1 MRTLEQ
7 STRARPHIEQARYA
21 RIRLAVTRGPDK
33 GLVLEAA
40 GKTVRIGTAG
50 DCDVLLTDDSVS
62 RRHCEVELTE
72 TSFRV
77 RDAGSTNGVRIAG
90 MRVYDVAASSPL
102 EIALGETTIAITP
115 LGETED
121 RARVDQQRFGDVLG
135 GSRRMRELFAELERL
150 APTQLSILIEG
161 ETGTGKDLVAES
173 IHRQSP
179 RADGPFVV
187 FDCSACAPTL
197 IESELFGHER
207 GAFTGAEAA
216 RPGVFE
222 EANGGTLF
230 LDEIGE
236 LPKDLQ
242 PKLLRVLERREVKRL
257 GARKP
262 EPVDLRVLAATNK
275 NLNAEVK
282 ANSFRQDLYYRLAAA
297 RVYVP
302 PLRDRPEDIP
312 LLVAHFI
319 TLEAPTV
326 SPRTI
331 APHIWEMFAAHRWPG
346 NVRELRNA
354 VQRLVVAPELAL
366 HADDGPSS
374 SPAGDGPQAMIAG
387 TLEPLRV
394 ARRSAADG
402 FERTYLRALL
412 ARTAGNVTRA
422 AAIAEVSRQMIQ
434 KLMRKHGMGE

>member
-1 MRTLEQ
+1 LEQ

-21 RIRLAVTRGPDK
+21 RIRVAVTRGPDK

-40 GKTVRIGTAG
+40 GKTLRIGTAP
-50 DCDVLLTDDSVS
+50 DCDLLLSDDSVS

-72 TSFRV
+72 TAFRV
-77 RDAGSTNGVRIAG
+77 RDAGSTNGVRVAG
-90 MRVYDVAASSPL
+90 MRVYDVAASSPI

-115 LGETED
+115 LAETED
-121 RARVDQQRFGDVLG
+121 RPRVDHQRFGDVLG
-135 GSRRMRELFAELERL
+135 ASRKMRELFAELERL
-150 APTQLSILIEG
+150 APTQLSVLIEG
-161 ETGTGKDLVAES
+161 ETGSGKDLVAES

-222 EANGGTLF
+222 EAHGGTLF

-257 GARKP
+257 GARRP
-262 EPVDLRVLAATNK
+262 EPIDLRVLAATNK
-275 NLNAEVK
+275 NLSAEIRT
-282 ANSFRQDLYYRLAAA
+282 NNFRQDLYYRLAAA

-302 PLRDRPEDIP
+302 PLRERAEDIP
-312 LLVAHFI
+312 LLVTHFMA
-319 TLEAPTV
+319 LEAPAL
-326 SPRTI
+326 SPKTI
-331 APHIWEMFAAHRWPG
+331 TPQIWEMFAAHRWPG

-366 HADDGPSS
+366 HSDDGPLSS
-374 SPAGDGPQAMIAG
+374 SLADSQHPAINGV
-387 TLEPLRV
+387 LEPLRV
-394 ARRSAADG
+394 ARRAAADD
-402 FERTYLRALL
+402 FERNYLRALL
-412 ARTAGNVTRA
+412 ARTTGNVTRA